1 MPQTIAKAV
10 CSQVNNDLVKI
21 TPQLDDYLC
30 PICFT
35 IAWRPIR
42 MRCKHIFCVLCTIK
56 MQKQKKKLCP
66 LCREVVILEAD
77 AGKYSL

>member
-10 CSQVNNDLVKI
+10 CSQVTQDLIKI

-42 MRCKHIFCVLCTIK
+42 MKCKHIFCVLCTIK
-56 MQKQKKKLCP
+56 LQKERKKRCP
-66 LCREVVILEAD
+66 LCRGHVIMDAD
-77 AGKYSL
+77 EGNAHH